1 MKTKQLLTIFTII
14 SFTSGLSIGRVKAQS
29 ALDNYINAGLKNN
42 IVVQQKNI
50 ALDKAINA
58 LKEAKTYFLPSF
70 NFNGTYTSGE
80 GGRNIPLPIGDLL
93 DPVYGTLNKLTQTN
107 EFPQISNESINFFP
121 TNFYDAKVRTSLA
134 VYNSDL
140 YYNKDIK
147 KQQVQLQEYEVG
159 TYKRDLVKDIKV
171 AYYNYLMALSSEQ
184 IYQSAEGLV
193 NKNVEVN
200 ESLLKNGKG
209 LPASVLRA
217 ESEAETIKNQILEA
231 KNNATNAMHYF
242 NFLLNKKQDET
253 IDTSINKQLALS
265 EVNKYIDQENIS
277 AREELKMAALGEGIY
292 FNAYQMNKQFWQ
304 PKVSAFLDLGSQ
316 ASDWAFNSQS
326 KYYLVGA
333 QVDIPIFNWF
343 KNDYKTNEAQADYQS
358 ASLNTKYITE
368 ELQLSADVAKNSLS
382 TAYSAYQTALK
393 QLSSAQSYFN
403 LIEKGI
409 KEGVN
414 SQIEF
419 IDARNQLTVSQISVN
434 INLYKVLQAMA
445 DVERETATYQLQK

>member
-1 MKTKQLLTIFTII
+1 M
-14 SFTSGLSIGRVKAQS
+14 
-29 ALDNYINAGLKNN
+29 
-42 IVVQQKNI
+42 
-50 ALDKAINA
+50 
-58 LKEAKTYFLPSF
+58 
-70 NFNGTYTSGE
+70 
-80 GGRNIPLPIGDLL
+80 
-93 DPVYGTLNKLTQTN
+93 LNKN
-107 EFPQISNESINFFP
+107 
-121 TNFYDAKVRTSLA
+121 
-134 VYNSDL
+134 
-140 YYNKDIK
+140 
-147 KQQVQLQEYEVG
+147 QE
-159 TYKRDLVKDIKV
+159 
-171 AYYNYLMALSSEQ
+171 
-184 IYQSAEGLV
+184 
-193 NKNVEVN
+193 
-200 ESLLKNGKG
+200 
-209 LPASVLRA
+209 
-217 ESEAETIKNQILEA
+217 EA
-231 KNNATNAMHYF
+231 
-242 NFLLNKKQDET
+242 
-253 IDTSINKQLALS
+253 IDTAINKQQALS

-292 FNAYQMNKQFWQ
+292 LNAYQMNKQFWQ